1 MRHNAASHEPAWPL
15 HPAACLPTHPSQIH
29 GPASGLIFQVERM
42 ESAGL
47 PAVTMPQLLTVNL
60 PAGRFPEYRLW
71 HGQAVRG
78 RK

>member
-1 MRHNAASHEPAWPL
+1 M
-15 HPAACLPTHPSQIH
+15 
-29 GPASGLIFQVERM
+29 FQVERM